1 MKRINLTK
9 YGFIRSPE
17 EDFSDDGFHFTCY
30 KVGKVRVSKTIYS
43 GVAYISARIIN
54 NELNYDEYSI
64 LPHYKSLSDLN
75 GIPVEYISD
84 DDLIKLEDMES
95 LFNNIEM
102 PLIKLYNNCIEYEK
116 EYNQKVIELKSL
128 TPSYETAINQIKT
141 INGAR
146 KKELDDLVSRFNLLA
161 FANLNI
167 TKKDR
172 FMNYFTSLKLA
183 ILSDEEIKFRVQ
195 YDFKQ
200 NAGYIRDKYSE
211 KAFASKLQPSYWY
224 TECVNILN
232 VAIDA

>member
-9 YGFIRSPE
+9 YGCIRSPE
-17 EDFSDDGFHFTCY
+17 EDFSDDGLRFTGY

-43 GVAYISARIIN
+43 GVGYISAGIIN

-64 LPHYKSLSDLN
+64 LPHYKSLSALN

-84 DDLIKLEDMES
+84 DDLIKL
-95 LFNNIEM
+95 
-102 PLIKLYNNCIEYEK
+102 YNNCIAYEK

-167 TKKDR
+167 AKKDR

>member
-17 EDFSDDGFHFTCY
+17 EDFSDDGVRFTCY

-43 GVAYISARIIN
+43 GVVYISARIIN

-64 LPHYKSLSDLN
+64 LPHYKSLSALN

-84 DDLIKLEDMES
+84 DD
-95 LFNNIEM
+95 
-102 PLIKLYNNCIEYEK
+102 LIKLYNNCIEYEK

-161 FANLNI
+161 FANLNVA
-167 TKKDR
+167 KKDR

-183 ILSDEEIKFRVQ
+183 ILSDDEIKARAQ

>member
-64 LPHYKSLSDLN
+64 LPHYKSLSALN

-84 DDLIKLEDMES
+84 DD
-95 LFNNIEM
+95 
-102 PLIKLYNNCIEYEK
+102 LIKLYNNCIEYEK

-167 TKKDR
+167 AKKDR

>member
-17 EDFSDDGFHFTCY
+17 EDFNDDGTRFTCY

-43 GVAYISARIIN
+43 GVVYINARITN

-64 LPHYKSLSDLN
+64 LPHYKSLSALN

-84 DDLIKLEDMES
+84 DD
-95 LFNNIEM
+95 
-102 PLIKLYNNCIEYEK
+102 LIKLYNNCIEYEK

-128 TPSYETAINQIKT
+128 TPSYETVVNQIKT

-161 FANLNI
+161 FAGLNAA
-167 TKKDR
+167 KRDR
-172 FMNYFTSLKLA
+172 FMNYFISLKLA
-183 ILSDEEIKFRVQ
+183 ILSDEEIKYRAQ

-200 NAGYIRDKYSE
+200 NAGYIRDAYSE
-211 KAFASKLQPSYWY
+211 KTFTSKLQPSYWY

>member
-17 EDFSDDGFHFTCY
+17 DDFSDDGFRFTCY

-43 GVAYISARIIN
+43 GVAYIGARIIN
-54 NELNYDEYSI
+54 NKLNHDEYSI
-64 LPHYKSLSDLN
+64 LPHYKSLSALN

-84 DDLIKLEDMES
+84 DDLIKL
-95 LFNNIEM
+95 
-102 PLIKLYNNCIEYEK
+102 YNNCIAYEK
-116 EYNQKVIELKSL
+116 EYDQKAIELKGL
-128 TPSYETAINQIKT
+128 TPSYETIVNQIET
-141 INGAR
+141 INRAR
-146 KKELDDLVSRFNLLA
+146 KKELDDLVSRFNLRA
-161 FANLNI
+161 FAGLNAA
-167 TKKDR
+167 KKDR

-183 ILSDEEIKFRVQ
+183 ILSDEEIKFRAQ

-200 NAGYIRDKYSE
+200 DAGYVRDKYSE
-211 KAFASKLQPSYWY
+211 KTFASKLQPSYWY

>member
-30 KVGKVRVSKTIYS
+30 KVGKVSVSKSIYS
-43 GVAYISARIIN
+43 GVAYISAGITN

-64 LPHYKSLSDLN
+64 LPHYKSLSALN

-84 DDLIKLEDMES
+84 DDLIKL
-95 LFNNIEM
+95 
-102 PLIKLYNNCIEYEK
+102 YNNCIAYEK

-161 FANLNI
+161 FAGLNAA
-167 TKKDR
+167 KRDR

-183 ILSDEEIKFRVQ
+183 ILSDEEIKYRVQ

-211 KAFASKLQPSYWY
+211 KTFAIKLQPSYWY

>member
-1 MKRINLTK
+1 MKRINLAK

-17 EDFSDDGFHFTCY
+17 EDFSDDGTRFTCY

-43 GVAYISARIIN
+43 GVVYISARIIN

-64 LPHYKSLSDLN
+64 LPHYKSLSALN

-84 DDLIKLEDMES
+84 DDLIKL
-95 LFNNIEM
+95 
-102 PLIKLYNNCIEYEK
+102 YNNCITYEK
-116 EYNQKVIELKSL
+116 EYDQKVIELKSL
-128 TPSYETAINQIKT
+128 TPSYETVINQIET
-141 INGAR
+141 INRTR

-161 FANLNI
+161 FANL
-167 TKKDR
+167 TADKKR
-172 FMNYFTSLKLA
+172 HFMNYFTSLKLA
-183 ILSDEEIKFRVQ
+183 ILSDEEIKFRAQ

-200 NAGYIRDKYSE
+200 NAGYVRNKYS
-211 KAFASKLQPSYWY
+211 KKTFTSKLQPSYWY

>member
-30 KVGKVRVSKTIYS
+30 KVGKVRVRKTIYS
-43 GVAYISARIIN
+43 AAVYISAGIIN

-64 LPHYKSLSDLN
+64 LPHYKSLSALN

-84 DDLIKLEDMES
+84 DDLIKL
-95 LFNNIEM
+95 
-102 PLIKLYNNCIEYEK
+102 YNNCIAYEK
-116 EYNQKVIELKSL
+116 EYNQKVIELKGL
-128 TPSYETAINQIKT
+128 TPSYETAINQIET
-141 INGAR
+141 INRAR

-167 TKKDR
+167 AKKDR

-183 ILSDEEIKFRVQ
+183 ILSDNEIKDRVQ

-211 KAFASKLQPSYWY
+211 KTFASKLQPSYWY

>member
-17 EDFSDDGFHFTCY
+17 EDFSDDGVRFTCY

-43 GVAYISARIIN
+43 GVVYISARIIN

-64 LPHYKSLSDLN
+64 LPHYKSLSAIN
-75 GIPVEYISD
+75 GIPADYISD
-84 DDLIKLEDMES
+84 DD
-95 LFNNIEM
+95 
-102 PLIKLYNNCIEYEK
+102 LIKLYNNCIEYEK

-167 TKKDR
+167 AKKDR